1 LQIKPNIADTGTIS
15 QSVKER
21 AKEIQ
26 MEIIVAIAT
35 IVGTIAGVI
44 AIIPV
49 LRQWREKRPTTEEI
63 LTERLRVLAVI
74 SAPVLGSVGDVPPAM
89 RLDIWREWQN
99 LADAIKAPHPDGRGK
114 PIALTRLMP
123 PTSDRLRRAL
133 AGCDVLHFCGHG
145 TASGL
150 LLETEYG
157 REDTVSSEDF
167 AALFAGSK
175 VKLVVLSA
183 CESNHTAK
191 VLRKAGVPAVIATR
205 ERVSDDVAHR
215 FASHFYAE
223 LTDGKPFAAA
233 LKTAQSAIARQYG
246 TEAAQ
251 NFTLLVKVKSR
262 LKMPA
267 KPAECPLVDLGE
279 PECIG
284 LPTHLGM
291 VNRGAELVGISERLN
306 KPAPGWSASTGSAA
320 SAKVISLPKPRIA
333 TPGDFPMASSGCG
346 SQGKHSSLPT
356 SADISV
362 ISSTSR
368 RKDCQRNSSD
378 IRRSWLSARANA
390 SSLHNMGLLEMERGQ
405 LRQALDYFRR
415 SRDLFAQIGLEKD
428 VADEEKWIAEVQW
441 RMA

>member
-1 LQIKPNIADTGTIS
+1 
-15 QSVKER
+15 
-21 AKEIQ
+21 

-291 VNRGAELVGISERLN
+291 VNRGAELVGISERFEQAGTRLVSIHGIGGIG
-306 KPAPGWSASTGSAA
+306 KSHIAA
-320 SAKVISLPKPRIA
+320 EAAHRNAWRFPDGILWLRVEGEAFQLADLCRHIGYLL
-333 TPGDFPMASSGCG
+333 DFKTEG
-346 SQGKHSSLPT
+346 
-356 SADISV
+356 
-362 ISSTSR
+362 
-368 RKDCQRNSSD
+368 
-378 IRRSWLSARANA
+378 LS
-390 SSLHNMGLLEMERGQ
+390 EEQ
-405 LRQALDYFRR
+405 LRHQALMAIRTRQCLIIAQYGPVGNGEG
-415 SRDLFAQIGLEKD
+415 SVTAGVGLFSPQPGFVRTDWVGEGC
-428 VADEEKWIAEVQW
+428 
-441 RMA
+441 R